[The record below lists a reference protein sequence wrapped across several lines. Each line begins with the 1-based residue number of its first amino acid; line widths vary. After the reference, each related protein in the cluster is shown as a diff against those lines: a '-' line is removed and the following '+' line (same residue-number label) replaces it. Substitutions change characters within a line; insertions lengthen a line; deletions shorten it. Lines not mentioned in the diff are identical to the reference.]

1 MWERT
6 FSQKIVDKLCEQGVI
21 EPSDAVAYVYG
32 YELFILAIISILIV
46 EKGMIH
52 IVMLIAL
59 DYTD

>member
-6 FSQKIVDKLCEQGVI
+6 FSQKIVDKLCEQDVI
-21 EPSDAVAYVYG
+21 VSSDAAAYVYG
-32 YELFILAIISILIV
+32 YELLILAIISILIV

>member
-6 FSQKIVDKLCEQGVI
+6 FSQKIVDKLCEQDVI
-21 EPSDAVAYVYG
+21 VSSDAAAYVYG
-32 YELFILAIISILIV
+32 YELLILAIISILIV

-59 DYTD
+59 DDTD

>member
-6 FSQKIVDKLCEQGVI
+6 FSQKIVDKLCEQDVI
-21 EPSDAVAYVYG
+21 APSDAVAYVYG
-32 YELFILAIISILIV
+32 YELLILAIISILMV

>member
-1 MWERT
+1 MWKRT
-6 FSQKIVDKLCEQGVI
+6 FSQKIVDKLCEQDVI
-21 EPSDAVAYVYG
+21 VSSDAAAYVYG
-32 YELFILAIISILIV
+32 YELLILAIISILIV

>member
-1 MWERT
+1 MWERI

-32 YELFILAIISILIV
+32 YELLILAIISILIV

>member
-32 YELFILAIISILIV
+32 YELLISSVISVLIV
-46 EKGMIH
+46 EKG
-52 IVMLIAL
+52 IVHNAMLIAL
-59 DYTD
+59 DYTN